1 VTPLRR
7 SVAVVLALL
16 VLTSVVVAGLGL
28 TGRLPSGVTGAAD
41 PAPSAVQPLDPPAA
55 EAPPVLTVEEGP
67 PGAPPQLPEAALDA
81 VLTSGALGPEPG
93 AVVLDVTSGATLLD
107 RTGDAP
113 RTPAS
118 VAKLATGAAALHV
131 LGPDHRLETRVVEGE
146 APGEVVLVGGGDA
159 TLTSRRPRAD
169 DYPRTASLV
178 ELADATAAALRG
190 AGESGVTVRV
200 DDSLFSGPAV
210 SPDWPAS
217 YVGSGEVAPVS
228 ALSVDAGRVRPS
240 ENERVADPAVAA
252 GTELARLL
260 AARGVSVEGEVSRAP
275 APAGATAL
283 ASVSSPPVAA
293 LVERMLSASDDDL
306 AESLLR
312 LVAVSRGRPGSFAEG
327 GAVVVESLAG
337 LGVATDGVVLRDGS
351 GLARTS
357 AIPPRTLAGLLGRA
371 ADGSVPGLGHLV
383 TGLPVAGFSGTL
395 ADRFATG
402 QAGRAAG
409 LVRAKTG
416 TLTGVSTLAG
426 VTSLDGRPVVFV
438 VMSDQVPGD
447 TLAARAAL
455 DRFAATLA
463 AAR

>member
-1 VTPLRR
+1 MTPLRR

-16 VLTSVVVAGLGL
+16 VLAGLVVAGLGL
-28 TGRLPSGVTGAAD
+28 AGRLPPGVTGADGAE
-41 PAPSAVQPLDPPAA
+41 PSPVQPLDPPAA
-55 EAPPVLTVEEGP
+55 DAPPVLAAEHDTAAGP
-67 PGAPPQLPEAALDA
+67 PSLPAAALEA
-81 VLTSGALGPEPG
+81 VLTSGALGPQPG
-93 AVVLDVTSGATLLD
+93 AVVLDVTTGATLLD
-107 RTGDAP
+107 RTGQVP

-118 VAKLATGAAALHV
+118 VAKLATGAAALHL
-131 LGPDHRLETRVVEGE
+131 LGPDRRLQTRVVAGRT
-146 APGEVVLVGGGDA
+146 ADVVVLVGGGDA

-169 DYPRTASLV
+169 DYPRSASLV
-178 ELADATAAALRG
+178 DLADATAAALRD
-190 AGESGVTVRV
+190 AGTTGVTVRV
-200 DDSLFSGPAV
+200 DDGLFAGPAV
-210 SPDWPAS
+210 SADWPAS

-240 ENERVADPAVAA
+240 GTERVADPAVAA

-260 AARGVSVEGEVSRAP
+260 AARGVTVEGEVSRETA
-275 APAGATAL
+275 AGGAAVL

-312 LVAVSRGRPGSFAEG
+312 LGAVAQGRPGSFAEG
-327 GAVVVESLAG
+327 TAAVVAALAG
-337 LGVATDGVVLRDGS
+337 LGVVTDGVELRDGS

-357 AIPPRTLAGLLGRA
+357 AIPPGTLAGLLARA
-371 ADGSVPGLGHLV
+371 ADGSVPDLGSLV

-395 ADRFATG
+395 ADRFASGRAG
-402 QAGRAAG
+402 QAAG

-426 VTSLDGRPVVFV
+426 VTSAAGRPVVFV
-438 VMSDQVPGD
+438 VMADQVPGD

-463 AAR
+463 AA